1 LRLDC
6 ASIALRLRFDC
17 ASIAQRA
24 PSKQGIKPQAPKAK
38 RPRTRKQ
45 GRFVVLGVA
54 MQLHSCGFIHA
65 ASFIWLHPCSFK
77 HQTNK
82 RRPKFENLLK
92 KFALI
97 KTFVVTLYLGKI
109 RGKFIVK
116 NELKHLLSTNM
127 SRCGNKPTQGSC
139 HTRHKQSSGKV
150 QAMH

>member
-1 LRLDC
+1 L
-6 ASIALRLRFDC
+6 IALRLRFDC

-54 MQLHSCGFIHA
+54 MQLHS
-65 ASFIWLHPCSFK
+65 CSFK